1 MYIVNKRIGRPGS
14 LPEQDREQSQQSQ
27 SADQGGKPRRQR
39 RPHVAVMRPQ
49 FLHVAPVLVPLAAVG
64 LILVM
69 LGAAVVHAR
78 RHELP
83 NVAVT
88 IVLLILAAV
97 VAWGRFG
104 PYALD
109 A

>member
-1 MYIVNKRIGRPGS
+1 MIVVAQILGAIG
-14 LPEQDREQSQQSQ
+14 LILL
-27 SADQGGKPRRQR
+27 
-39 RPHVAVMRPQ
+39 AV
-49 FLHVAPVLVPLAAVG
+49 LHVAPVLVPLAAVG
-64 LILVM
+64 LMLVM

-88 IVLLILAAV
+88 TVLLILAAV

-104 PYALD
+104 QCSIGA
-109 A
+109 

>member
-1 MYIVNKRIGRPGS
+1 VAEILGAIGLI
-14 LPEQDREQSQQSQ
+14 LP
-27 SADQGGKPRRQR
+27 
-39 RPHVAVMRPQ
+39 AV
-49 FLHVAPVLVPLAAVG
+49 LHVAPVLVPLAAVG
-64 LILVM
+64 LIFVM

-104 PYALD
+104 PYSFGA
-109 A
+109 